1 MFLGRALPCVCLR
14 AMDWRLLLRFLNF
27 LCLLHDKRFRASE
40 LFLSTL
46 RKIVWP
52 VLEQNDKAK
61 SQNDKQDE
69 PK

>member
-14 AMDWRLLLRFLNF
+14 AMDWRLFLRFLDF
-27 LCLLHDKRFRASE
+27 LCSLHDKRLHASE
-40 LFLSTL
+40 LFLSPL
-46 RKIVWP
+46 RKIVWS

-61 SQNDKQDE
+61 SQNDKQDK

>member
-1 MFLGRALPCVCLR
+1 
-14 AMDWRLLLRFLNF
+14 MDWQLFLRFLDF
-27 LCLLHDKRFRASE
+27 LCLLHDKRLHASE
-40 LFLSTL
+40 LFLSPL

-61 SQNDKQDE
+61 SQNDKQDK